1 MDCIDIYVK
10 KILEIEKKYN
20 TPPSQKIDAAE
31 QTKTDINRIDEIRAA
46 RQIAIERIQKVN
58 EILQAKGKKFEDINP
73 NSGISYGDE
82 IINSELNIYILGS
95 DIVPQS
101 RTTLDAVDDFVT
113 KRDAL
118 ANTIR
123 LAYPKMSEKNVL
135 AEATQALLV
144 DTNYSYGYH
153 SLETLTVIEK
163 QSRHGEFYNRLEQ
176 ELPNFKLETE
186 LLTETFR
193 RDFIDEYINMAHID
207 RWEKQQNISITKN
220 ETAHKVARIFIEEA
234 IQLPNLKLVAAGR
247 ENRSLFANKMRVE
260 MTPDLVKEKFKTP
273 ESFADFMLQH
283 IDTAPLEKRYLS
295 PKQLMISI
303 YDGLLSG
310 KIKSWR
316 EIDNFLKKQDELTN
330 AGQISTLGGLEYKSG
345 IDFRAVNDAIGY
357 TKDISQLMLNTMQY
371 NSQIVALTK
380 MFGPKYWQGFEQI
393 KKLVTDRYGKN
404 LEALDIGTRTQI
416 DGIFTIIDHK
426 INPDIME
433 RSGFVPAFTIAKRL
447 QAISKLGTVLLTS
460 MMDAPIFIFTG
471 RTMFGND
478 LGSLYKAVF
487 NVIPFV
493 HNRQEQM
500 KFATYFLEFSDS
512 WLNSA
517 RDMVS
522 ITNPSSFNA
531 LRGGTALRSTAN
543 FSSWYNNKIFQL
555 SGFNYWTRN
564 LQAGAAGVYVKSFGR
579 LIKGENGEQVAWTA
593 LHPRFRA
600 QLMRY
605 GVDENDWAFLLKHQP
620 LDATGRLDMYK
631 LGRLELLNSDKV
643 VRESPI
649 QQKIIAAVSDAVNT
663 MVVKPG
669 EFDRSASAFFQ
680 DDSKLIGQ
688 MMTMITQFKSQPL
701 SYTRKVFMRQFHRKL
716 YETAMPAEV
725 YGKMEKI
732 MDFTALAGG
741 LLIVSA
747 LQLQLKQVVAGK
759 NTYQM
764 NSPTFWL
771 ETLNQSGI
779 TGLYQDFFFQLGGK
793 ELLAQMTSEDPESVL
808 SSAEKYDRMLGPI
821 LADAQKLMDGVG
833 RTAQGGVRYYK
844 GIDDGDMLQTGVGSI
859 TSLLASYSGAKN
871 LIWTKMIYRKYMTE
885 FLGEWFNADAYE
897 RSQKR
902 AQSDADENRKGKPN
916 NWIFEQLP

>member
-10 KILEIEKKYN
+10 KILEIEKKYD
-20 TPPSQKIDAAE
+20 TPASKKIDAAD
-31 QTKTDINRIDEIRAA
+31 QTKQDVKRIDEIRAA

-73 NSGISYGDE
+73 DSGTSYGDE

-101 RTTLDAVDDFVT
+101 RTTLDAIDEFVT

-123 LAYPKMSEKNVL
+123 LAYPKMNEQKVL
-135 AEATQALLV
+135 AEATTALLV

-153 SLETLTVIEK
+153 SLETLTLIEK

-176 ELPNFKLETE
+176 ELPNFKLEEE
-186 LLTETFR
+186 LLTEPFR
-193 RDFIDEYINMAHID
+193 TNFIDEYINMAHIN
-207 RWEKQQNISITKN
+207 RWETQQNISITKN
-220 ETAHKVARIFIEEA
+220 ETAHKVAKIFIEEA

-260 MTPDLVKEKFKTP
+260 MTPDLVKEKFKTA
-273 ESFADFMLQH
+273 ESFADFMLKH
-283 IDTAPLEKRYLS
+283 IDTAALPKYLS
-295 PKQLMISI
+295 PKELMIGI

-310 KIKSWR
+310 KIRSWR
-316 EIDNFLKKQDELTN
+316 EIDNYLKIQDELVNT
-330 AGQISTLGGLEYKSG
+330 GQISTVAGLEYKSG
-345 IDFRAVNDAIGY
+345 QDFRAVNDEIGY
-357 TKDISQLMLNTMQY
+357 TKDISQMMLNTMQY

-380 MFGPKYWQGFEQI
+380 MFGPKYWQGFDQL
-393 KKLVTDRYGKN
+393 KKLVAQRYGNN
-404 LEALDIGTRTQI
+404 LEALDIKTRTQL
-416 DGIFTIIDHK
+416 DGVLTFVDHK

-433 RSGFVPAFTIAKRL
+433 RSGFVPGFTIAKRL
-447 QAISKLGTVLLTS
+447 QAIGKLGTVLLTS
-460 MMDAPIFIFTG
+460 MLDVPVFLFTG
-471 RTMFGND
+471 RRMFGND

-487 NVIPFV
+487 NVVPFV
-493 HNRQEQM
+493 HNREEQR

-531 LRGGTALRSTAN
+531 LRGGTTLRTASN
-543 FSSWYNNKIFQL
+543 AVSWYNTKIFQI

-579 LIKGENGEQVAWTA
+579 LIKEQTKWTD
-593 LHPRFRA
+593 LNLRFRA

-620 LDATGRLDMYK
+620 LDANERLDMYK
-631 LGRLELLNSDKV
+631 LGRLELSNSDKV

-649 QQKIIAAVSDAVNT
+649 QQKIIAAVSDSVNT

-669 EFDRSASAFFQ
+669 EFDRAASAFFQ

-688 MMTMITQFKSQPL
+688 MMTMITQFKSQPI

-732 MDFTALAGG
+732 GDFVALAGG
-741 LLIVSA
+741 LLVMSA
-747 LQLQLKQVVAGK
+747 LQLQLKQTVAGK
-759 NTYQM
+759 TMYDM
-764 NSPTFWL
+764 KTPTFWL

-779 TGLYQDFFFQLGGK
+779 VGLYQDFFLQLGGK
-793 ELLAQMTSEDPESVL
+793 ELLTQMTSEDPESVL
-808 SSAEKYDRMLGPI
+808 SSAEKYDRIFGPI
-821 LADAQKLMDGVG
+821 LADAQKLMDGIA

-844 GIDDGDMLQTGVGSI
+844 GIDDADMLKSGVSSI
-859 TSLLASYSGAKN
+859 TSLVASYSGAKN
-871 LIWTKMIYRKYMTE
+871 LIITKMLYRKYMTE
-885 FLGEWFNADAYE
+885 FLGEWFNADGYE
-897 RSQKR
+897 RAQKR
-902 AQSDADENRKGKPN
+902 AQADADENRKGKPN
-916 NWIFEQLP
+916 NWLFESLP